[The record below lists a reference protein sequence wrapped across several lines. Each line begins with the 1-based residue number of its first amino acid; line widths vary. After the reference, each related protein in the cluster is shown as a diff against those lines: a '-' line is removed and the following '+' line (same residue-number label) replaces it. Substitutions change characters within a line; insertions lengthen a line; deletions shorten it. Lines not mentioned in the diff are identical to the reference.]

1 MQSPSELRSTYPA
14 AEATAEAALP
24 LIDQRAMSDW
34 CDDMEKE
41 DVLAILALVPDE
53 TAKCIAD
60 LKKAIAAKDVA
71 SARRTAHR
79 LKGMAGNLGATRL
92 SRMARAMELS
102 SQSIED
108 VSGRM
113 PTLEKTLTETLEVLR
128 SSC

>member
-1 MQSPSELRSTYPA
+1 MQPTGEPRPTYSA
-14 AEATAEAALP
+14 AEATADAALP
-24 LIDQRAMSDW
+24 LIDQQAMRDW

-41 DVLAILALVPDE
+41 DVVAILALVPDE
-53 TAKCIAD
+53 TAKCIGD
-60 LKKAIAAKDVA
+60 LRKAIAAHDVA
-71 SARRTAHR
+71 AARRTAHR

-108 VSGRM
+108 VSRGM

-128 SSC
+128 ASC